1 MAIIIDKGIQQEMCQ
16 VSMKIF
22 NKPLESLG
30 SGFVPTKHPVAVKPM
45 PDLQEQRCLNIKPLE
60 AKISILKVLILFLDE
75 YNIRLKNIP
84 LMDING

>member
-45 PDLQEQRCLNIKPLE
+45 ADLQEQRYLYIKPLE
-60 AKISILKVLILFLDE
+60 AKISFLKVLSLYLDE
-75 YNIRLKNIP
+75 YNIP